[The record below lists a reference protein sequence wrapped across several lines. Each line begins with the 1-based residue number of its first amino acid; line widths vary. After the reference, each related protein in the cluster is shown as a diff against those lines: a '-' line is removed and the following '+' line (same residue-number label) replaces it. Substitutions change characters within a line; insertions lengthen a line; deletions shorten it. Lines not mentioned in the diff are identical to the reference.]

1 MYSRKGKE
9 SSSASLDEIKEPINS
24 KFETSEVKLNTI
36 EYKLDAVKAD
46 LQNAIRVVQS
56 KTNEAIEISKQNRDE
71 IESLNIRLAKQDW
84 KLADQDS
91 EIKRL
96 LDDTDDLKNRSL
108 RKTLILKNIP
118 YSSNAENFWN

>member
-46 LQNAIRVVQS
+46 LQNAIRVV
-56 KTNEAIEISKQNRDE
+56 
-71 IESLNIRLAKQDW
+71 
-84 KLADQDS
+84 
-91 EIKRL
+91 
-96 LDDTDDLKNRSL
+96 
-108 RKTLILKNIP
+108 
-118 YSSNAENFWN
+118 